1 MTYNIA
7 VVGSTGAVG
16 REILQTLYERDFP
29 IDNVYAL
36 ASSKSPGRQV
46 SFGDERTIDVQPIED
61 FDFSKVDFAFFSAG
75 GDVSE
80 KYAPLAGKNGA
91 LVIDNSSAFRMTQNV
106 PLIVPEVN
114 HYDLKGCLSENGGM
128 NIIAN
133 PNCSTA
139 QLVMALCPLHR
150 EFIIKR
156 AVVATYQA
164 VSGAGKEAMDELFNQ
179 TKKIYVNDPLEKN
192 VFTKEISFNLIP
204 HIDVFLDDGFT
215 KEEVKMRDETKKI
228 LDENVDV
235 VAHCVRVP
243 VFVGH
248 SEAVFIECENPMDE
262 EVAREVLTEME
273 GVIVI
278 DHRADEGYITPK
290 EAAGEDGVYI
300 SRIRRDESVPSGL
313 VFWCVSDNLRKGA
326 ALNAVQIAELAISQ
340 GIK

>member
-1 MTYNIA
+1 MI
-7 VVGSTGAVG
+7 
-16 REILQTLYERDFP
+16 
-29 IDNVYAL
+29 
-36 ASSKSPGRQV
+36 
-46 SFGDERTIDVQPIED
+46 
-61 FDFSKVDFAFFSAG
+61 
-75 GDVSE
+75 
-80 KYAPLAGKNGA
+80 
-91 LVIDNSSAFRMTQNV
+91 QNV

-114 HYDLKGCLSENGGM
+114 HYDLKACLSENGGM

-228 LDENVDV
+228 LDENIDV

-248 SEAVFIECENPMDE
+248 AESINIEFEKSMEESEAREILRNSEGILVVDKKEDGGYISPIECVGDYNTF
-262 EVAREVLTEME
+262 V
-273 GVIVI
+273 
-278 DHRADEGYITPK
+278 
-290 EAAGEDGVYI
+290 
-300 SRIRRDESVPSGL
+300 SRIRQDSTIENGL
-313 VFWCVSDNLRKGA
+313 NIWCVSDNLRKGA
-326 ALNAVQIAELAISQ
+326 ALNAVQIAELYIN
-340 GIK
+340 KFKLN

>member
-16 REILQTLYERDFP
+16 REMLQTLYERDFP
-29 IDNVYAL
+29 VDNVYAL

-106 PLIVPEVN
+106 PLVVPEVN

-133 PNCSTA
+133 SNCSTA

-156 AVVATYQA
+156 AIVATYQA

-228 LDENVDV
+228 LDENIDV

>member
-16 REILQTLYERDFP
+16 REMLQTLYERNFP
-29 IDNVYAL
+29 VDNVYAL

-114 HYDLKGCLSENGGM
+114 HYDLKGCLSENGGT

-139 QLVMALCPLHR
+139 QLVLALKPLHDLFR
-150 EFIIKR
+150 IKR
-156 AVVATYQA
+156 VIVSTYQS
-164 VSGAGKEAMDELFNQ
+164 VSGGGKAPMDELLQQ
-179 TKKIYVNDPLEKN
+179 TKMYLENKEIKSKN
-192 VFTKEISFNLIP
+192 FTKQIAFNIIP
-204 HIDVFLDDGFT
+204 HIDDFSEDGYT
-215 KEEVKMRDETKKI
+215 KEELKMTNETKKI
-228 LDENVDV
+228 LDARIELS
-235 VAHCVRVP
+235 ATCVRIP
-243 VFVGH
+243 VLVSH
-248 SEAVFIECENPMDE
+248 SESVNIEFEKDYDLE
-262 EVAREVLTEME
+262 KVREILKSAP
-273 GVIVI
+273 GCKVI
-278 DHRADEGYITPK
+278 DEHKDGGYITPV
-290 EAAGEDGVYI
+290 EAEGDFLTFI
-300 SRIRRDESVPSGL
+300 SRIRKDRSNTKAINIWV
-313 VFWCVSDNLRKGA
+313 VSDNLLKGA
-326 ALNAVQIAELAISQ
+326 ALNTVQIAEHLV
-340 GIK
+340 KKL

>member
-7 VVGSTGAVG
+7 IVGSTGAVG
-16 REILQTLYERDFP
+16 REMLQTLYERDFP
-29 IDNVYAL
+29 VDNVYAL

-228 LDENVDV
+228 LDENIDV

-273 GVIVI
+273 GVIVCLL
-278 DHRADEGYITPK
+278 YTSP
-290 EAAGEDGVYI
+290 
-300 SRIRRDESVPSGL
+300 SPRD
-313 VFWCVSDNLRKGA
+313 
-326 ALNAVQIAELAISQ
+326 
-340 GIK
+340 

>member
-1 MTYNIA
+1 M
-7 VVGSTGAVG
+7 V
-16 REILQTLYERDFP
+16 EIKINQE
-29 IDNVYAL
+29 
-36 ASSKSPGRQV
+36 
-46 SFGDERTIDVQPIED
+46 PIEL
-61 FDFSKVDFAFFSAG
+61 SKIL
-75 GDVSE
+75 
-80 KYAPLAGKNGA
+80 KLA
-91 LVIDNSSAFRMTQNV
+91 
-106 PLIVPEVN
+106 
-114 HYDLKGCLSENGGM
+114 
-128 NIIAN
+128 NI
-133 PNCSTA
+133 
-139 QLVMALCPLHR
+139 
-150 EFIIKR
+150 
-156 AVVATYQA
+156 
-164 VSGAGKEAMDELFNQ
+164 VSGGGEAKVLISEGLVCVNGDIESRKR
-179 TKKIYVNDPLEKN
+179 KKIYVNDPLEKN

-228 LDENVDV
+228 LDENIDV

>member
-7 VVGSTGAVG
+7 IVGSTGAVG
-16 REILQTLYERDFP
+16 REMLQTLYERDFP
-29 IDNVYAL
+29 VDNVYAL

-46 SFGDERTIDVQPIED
+46 SYGDERTIDVQPIED

-228 LDENVDV
+228 LDENIDV
-235 VAHCVRVP
+235 VAH
-243 VFVGH
+243 
-248 SEAVFIECENPMDE
+248 
-262 EVAREVLTEME
+262 
-273 GVIVI
+273 
-278 DHRADEGYITPK
+278 
-290 EAAGEDGVYI
+290 
-300 SRIRRDESVPSGL
+300 
-313 VFWCVSDNLRKGA
+313 
-326 ALNAVQIAELAISQ
+326 
-340 GIK
+340 

>member
-1 MTYNIA
+1 
-7 VVGSTGAVG
+7 
-16 REILQTLYERDFP
+16 
-29 IDNVYAL
+29 
-36 ASSKSPGRQV
+36 
-46 SFGDERTIDVQPIED
+46 
-61 FDFSKVDFAFFSAG
+61 
-75 GDVSE
+75 
-80 KYAPLAGKNGA
+80 
-91 LVIDNSSAFRMTQNV
+91 
-106 PLIVPEVN
+106 
-114 HYDLKGCLSENGGM
+114 
-128 NIIAN
+128 
-133 PNCSTA
+133 
-139 QLVMALCPLHR
+139 MALKTIYDSVGIDR
-150 EFIIKR
+150 IN
-156 AVVATYQA
+156 VATYQA

-228 LDENVDV
+228 LDENIDV

>member
-1 MTYNIA
+1 
-7 VVGSTGAVG
+7 
-16 REILQTLYERDFP
+16 
-29 IDNVYAL
+29 
-36 ASSKSPGRQV
+36 
-46 SFGDERTIDVQPIED
+46 
-61 FDFSKVDFAFFSAG
+61 
-75 GDVSE
+75 
-80 KYAPLAGKNGA
+80 
-91 LVIDNSSAFRMTQNV
+91 
-106 PLIVPEVN
+106 
-114 HYDLKGCLSENGGM
+114 
-128 NIIAN
+128 
-133 PNCSTA
+133 
-139 QLVMALCPLHR
+139 
-150 EFIIKR
+150 
-156 AVVATYQA
+156 
-164 VSGAGKEAMDELFNQ
+164 
-179 TKKIYVNDPLEKN
+179 
-192 VFTKEISFNLIP
+192 
-204 HIDVFLDDGFT
+204 
-215 KEEVKMRDETKKI
+215 MRDETKKI
-228 LDENVDV
+228 LDENIDV

>member
-1 MTYNIA
+1 MSVNYKYATGLGN
-7 VVGSTGAVG
+7 VGSYQVSGKPYVSGNIDAMQGAAVRIAFPSVTRWIYVVNHEDSAVRVG
-16 REILQTLYERDFP
+16 FSERGVLSEGNYFQ
-29 IDNVYAL
+29 VG
-36 ASSKSPGRQV
+36 ASS
-46 SFGDERTIDVQPIED
+46 T
-61 FDFSKVDFAFFSAG
+61 
-75 GDVSE
+75 
-80 KYAPLAGKNGA
+80 
-91 LVIDNSSAFRMTQNV
+91 
-106 PLIVPEVN
+106 
-114 HYDLKGCLSENGGM
+114 NGG
-128 NIIAN
+128 
-133 PNCSTA
+133 T
-139 QLVMALCPLHR
+139 
-150 EFIIKR
+150 
-156 AVVATYQA
+156 QA
-164 VSGAGKEAMDELFNQ
+164 SVRL
-179 TKKIYVNDPLEKN
+179 
-192 VFTKEISFNLIP
+192 
-204 HIDVFLDDGFT
+204 
-215 KEEVKMRDETKKI
+215 EVKVTEI
-228 LDENVDV
+228 FLSGSENVDV